1 VIPPARSERNKTY
14 IFIETIMGARVR
26 SNDREQG
33 WAALMRAG
41 NAGDAA
47 AYQQLLRELTPALR
61 AAARRGL
68 SAGGYAAMDAE
79 DVVQETLLAIHLKR
93 QTWDSGSPFSPWLWA
108 IVRHKTI
115 DVLRRRGRKIHVPIE
130 DFAEVLGNEEAEPSM
145 IVEDIDRHLKSLPD
159 RQRNV
164 VRAIAVDGA
173 SISEAADRLSM
184 SAGAVR
190 VALHR
195 GLAAL
200 AAKFRMSEA

>member
-1 VIPPARSERNKTY
+1 V
-14 IFIETIMGARVR
+14 GAHVR
-26 SNDREQG
+26 GNDREQG
-33 WAALMRAG
+33 WAVLMRAG

-47 AYQQLLRELTPALR
+47 AYQQLLRELTPVLR

-93 QTWDSGSPFSPWLWA
+93 QTWDSQSPFSPWLWA

-130 DFAEVLGNEEAEPSM
+130 DFAEILSNEETEPSM

-164 VRAIAVDGA
+164 VRIIAVDGA

-200 AAKFRMSEA
+200 AAKFKMSEA

>member
-1 VIPPARSERNKTY
+1 
-14 IFIETIMGARVR
+14 MR